1 MVNGWPQPSGS
12 VDFPGRNA
20 GEHLQFYFRHHW
32 VRVAGALLRTF
43 CFTLG
48 IAVLGLLAFPPS
60 PADRGG
66 TWHALLLCLQ
76 GSFFVAHVEFLVR
89 FYAHFLRLVIVSDQG
104 IHRIRKTLLAFDDHE
119 VIDLASL
126 QDVHKSQRGVV
137 QNVLGYGTLML
148 EAQQTTARIHYT
160 PSIAR
165 THRWVMELRDQA
177 RRRSMDSSS
186 RDRSPYEHA
195 DSSR

>member
-1 MVNGWPQPSGS
+1 MVNELPQPSGS

-32 VRVAGALLRTF
+32 IRAAGAFVRTF
-43 CFTLG
+43 CFTVG
-48 IAVLGLLAFPPS
+48 IALLVYLSFPSSS
-60 PADRGG
+60 PDRGG
-66 TWHALLLCLQ
+66 TWHALLVCFLL
-76 GSFFVAHVEFLVR
+76 SFFAAHIEFLVR
-89 FYAHFLRLVIVSDQG
+89 FYVHFLRLVIVSDQS

-137 QNVLGYGTLML
+137 QNILGYGTLML

-160 PSIAR
+160 PHIAR

-177 RRRSMDSSS
+177 RRQSLTPSSGG
-186 RDRSPYEHA
+186 SPYQYA